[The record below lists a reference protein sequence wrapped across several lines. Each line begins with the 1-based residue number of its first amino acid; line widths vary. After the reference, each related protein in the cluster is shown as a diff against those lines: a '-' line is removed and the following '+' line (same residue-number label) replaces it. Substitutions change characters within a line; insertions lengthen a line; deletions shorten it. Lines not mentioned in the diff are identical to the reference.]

1 VTRHT
6 ARVTLVSVKIGIVI
20 ETLPAL
26 QPASVVA
33 DLREIAQA
41 LSAAWDVDTTLDLI
55 ARKTTQVMHV
65 DSCSIYLLDSSG
77 DTLWLRASTGLD
89 RQALGRAALKR
100 GEGLTGWA
108 AQHGQPVAA
117 RDAQS
122 DPRFKLL
129 PQTHESGLRS
139 LLAVPLINRGR
150 VIGAFNVQTRE
161 PTDFTRMQIELA
173 ALISDLAAGAID
185 RALLYDNMNRQIVEL
200 TTLAKV
206 SETVTSPIYLDEMLD
221 LVVEMAAKVMGTP
234 VCTLRLLDP
243 NSAELVMR
251 SVNSTGIDFH
261 HRPPL
266 KVGEGV
272 TGLTVRDR
280 KPVMVLDI
288 RTNPL
293 YPFRELAKQEG
304 LVSMLSVP
312 LTVRERVIGALNCY
326 TTQPRHFSES
336 EVALF
341 STLAN
346 QTALAIENAH
356 LVTNAAIVR
365 EMHHRIKNNLQTVA
379 MLLRMQA
386 AEGSELTV
394 QDVLTISVNRILS
407 IAAVHEVLAA
417 EGFRLVNVKD
427 VTERIAQIVSQNMLR
442 PDLQAQIVVEGEDM
456 LLPSRSATALALVIN
471 ELLQNALEHAFV
483 GRTSGRVRIA
493 LGRSPAEWVVEVG
506 DDGVGLPVGRP
517 SSLGLEIVET
527 LVRDDL
533 HGSLAFNSTAEG
545 TQVVVRLP
553 HPEDSAPDEL

>member
-1 VTRHT
+1 V
-6 ARVTLVSVKIGIVI
+6 L
-20 ETLPAL
+20 ETPSAL

-33 DLREIAQA
+33 DLREIAKA

-55 ARKTTQVMHV
+55 ARKTAQVMRV
-65 DSCSIYLLDSSG
+65 DSCSIYLLDPSG
-77 DTLWLRASTGLD
+77 ETLRLRASTGLA
-89 RQALGRAALKR
+89 RQALGRAGLKL

-108 AQHGQPVAA
+108 AQNGQPVAA
-117 RDAQS
+117 RDAQN

-129 PQTHESGLRS
+129 PQTHESGLHS

-161 PTDFTRMQIELA
+161 PTDFTSMQIELA

-185 RALLYDNMNRQIVEL
+185 RALLYDNMNRQIGEL

-206 SETVTSPIYLDEMLD
+206 SQTVTSPIYLDEMLD
-221 LVVEMAAKVMGTP
+221 LVVEMAAKVMGAP
-234 VCTLRLLDP
+234 VCTLRLIDP
-243 NSAELVMR
+243 NGTELVMR
-251 SVNSTGIDFH
+251 SVNSTGVDFH
-261 HRPPL
+261 HRPPI

-272 TGLTVRDR
+272 TGLAVRDR
-280 KPVMVLDI
+280 KPVRILDI

-293 YPFRELAKQEG
+293 YPFRDLAQKEG

-326 TTQPRHFSES
+326 TTQQRHFSDS

-386 AEGSELTV
+386 ADGSGLTV
-394 QDVLTISVNRILS
+394 QDVLQISVNRILS
-407 IAAVHEVLAA
+407 IAAVHEVLAG

-427 VTERIAQIVSQNMLR
+427 VTERIAAIVSQNMLR
-442 PDLQAQIVVEGEDM
+442 PDLQAEIVVEGEAM
-456 LLPSRSATALALVIN
+456 VLPSRSATAMALVIN
-471 ELLQNALEHAFV
+471 ELVQNSLEHAFV
-483 GRTSGRVRIA
+483 GRASGQVRIV
-493 LGRSPAEWVVEVG
+493 LGRSLEEWVVEVS

-517 SSLGLEIVET
+517 ASLGLEIVET

-553 HPEDSAPDEL
+553 HPEETGPDEL